1 MNKKTNEETYSSKTI
16 DFVWS
21 NTKIKLKKIYGQQE
35 YTNWLKLLSF
45 NSIKNNV
52 LILNAPTKFMC
63 DWISSHYGK
72 KVLNTWREFD
82 KSAKDIS
89 ITVNEQTNNTLE
101 NQNKSKN
108 NQQNIEKN
116 NKTDLLNNLDPRFI
130 FKDFIE
136 HG

>member
-1 MNKKTNEETYSSKTI
+1 MSKENQEETSSSKTV

-21 NTKIKLKKIYGQQE
+21 NVKIKLKKIYGSQE
-35 YTNWLKLLSF
+35 YTNWLKLLNF

-89 ITVNEQTNNTLE
+89 IILNEQANNTIQ
-101 NQNKSKN
+101 NQNQSN
-108 NQQNIEKN
+108 C
-116 NKTDLLNNLDPRFI
+116 F
-130 FKDFIE
+130 
-136 HG
+136 

>member
-89 ITVNEQTNNTLE
+89 IMVNEQTNNTLE
-101 NQNKSKN
+101 NQNKS
-108 NQQNIEKN
+108 ILV
-116 NKTDLLNNLDPRFI
+116 KTKGDHRI
-130 FKDFIE
+130 
-136 HG
+136 